1 MENSGISMKTKILLI
16 LFPALVAGCGMT
28 HGERTDYQNEAAKV
42 AALEVPPDLV
52 PPKTN
57 DHYTI
62 PAGGGTETE
71 SYSQYAKGNAGQ
83 NSSCTCND
91 KAAAPAGSAQPK
103 APQVAAAATVP
114 PSLRKLPGG
123 GKGIVINEPFDRCWL
138 DVGLALDSAGIAVDD
153 KDRSKG
159 LFYLK
164 GGNQVTVR
172 TDEAGCEVAASNA
185 SGAVSSETNDVIDAL
200 YKGLGK

>member
-1 MENSGISMKTKILLI
+1 MKTKILLI
-16 LFPALVAGCGMT
+16 LFPAFVAGCGMT
-28 HGERTDYQNEAAKV
+28 HGERTDYQNDAARV

-62 PAGGGTETE
+62 PAGSGTKAE
-71 SYSQYAKGNAGQ
+71 SYSNYAKGGAGQ
-83 NSSCTCND
+83 NSSCTCNNT
-91 KAAAPAGSAQPK
+91 ASTGSAGQSVRK
-103 APQVAAAATVP
+103 VAAAKVQP
-114 PSLRKLPGG
+114 RLRKLPGG
-123 GKGIVINEPFDRCWL
+123 GKGILINEPFDRCWL
-138 DVGLALDSAGIAVDD
+138 RIGLALDSASISVDD

-172 TDEAGCEVAASNA
+172 TDAAGCEVAAGNS
-185 SGAVSSETNDVIDAL
+185 SGVVSDETNSVIDAL
-200 YKGLGK
+200 YKHLGK

>member
-1 MENSGISMKTKILLI
+1 MKTKILLI

-28 HGERTDYQNEAAKV
+28 HGERTDYQNDAARV
-42 AALEVPPDLV
+42 AALEVPPELV
-52 PPKTN
+52 LPKTN

-62 PAGGGTETE
+62 PAGGKAETE
-71 SYSQYAKGNAGQ
+71 SYSEYVKGSADQ

-91 KAAAPAGSAQPK
+91 KASAAPAGSAQSQAPK
-103 APQVAAAATVP
+103 VVAVATVP
-114 PSLRKLPGG
+114 PRLRELSGG
-123 GKGIVINEPFDRCWL
+123 GKGILISQPFDRCWL
-138 DVGLALDSAGIAVDD
+138 TVGVALDRAGIAVDD